1 MLSERVDTIF
11 PAIENFVVM
20 IIKAVAIRTA
30 GKIKT
35 VEVNLRGILNQ
46 VHWGF
51 KDNLDKAI
59 WRKGSELK
67 MLMWWIEFCW
77 QNDDWQLIVNLENWW
92 NINWLHKLISWIKY
106 N

>member
-1 MLSERVDTIF
+1 MLSERVDTIS

-46 VHWGF
+46 VH
-51 KDNLDKAI
+51 
-59 WRKGSELK
+59 
-67 MLMWWIEFCW
+67 
-77 QNDDWQLIVNLENWW
+77 
-92 NINWLHKLISWIKY
+92 
-106 N
+106 